1 MPDKKYTDPE
11 KRQTFTPIS
20 SDYRKFVREAESQ
33 REKKIPEIGAKL
45 PPKPEPPQKPPAK
58 QESTKPTPAAENTVN
73 TAATMGSTTNLQAE
87 LRKAQP
93 SWASDG
99 LGLKGAEASKVDRSS
114 RTEAK
119 TEKPVTVE
127 YSDPEVKKDTPE
139 SKKLEFLASAPMEA
153 FQLYSFPDSSG
164 NLEVWLSPGAV
175 DNDVGSDLRSGYQDP
190 DGNNPVGGW
199 KIASNGQGRVW
210 IQITTDNDGITDIA
224 IQSGNS
230 VPDNTTYNFY
240 FLIAEYEYDGEF
252 VIFPWSSSGNRTTTL
267 CRNWWAASPPYFS
280 VSLNIN

>member
-11 KRQTFTPIS
+11 RPQTFTPIT
-20 SDYRKFVREAESQ
+20 SDYRKFVRDMESQ

-45 PPKPEPPQKPPAK
+45 PKKSETPQQPPAEGRGEKPPQPKADPSSSASVK
-58 QESTKPTPAAENTVN
+58 
-73 TAATMGSTTNLQAE
+73 STTDLQSE

-99 LGLKGAEASKVDRSS
+99 LGLKGAEASKVERGS

-127 YSDPEVKKDTPE
+127 YSDPEVEKSTPE
-139 SKKLEFLASAPMEA
+139 SKKFEVAPSAPIEA
-153 FQLYSFPDSSG
+153 FQLYSFPNSSG

-175 DNDVGSDLRSGYQDP
+175 DNDVGSDLRFGYQDP
-190 DGNNPVGGW
+190 DDDNPVGGW
-199 KIASNGQGRVW
+199 KIDSNGQGLVW
-210 IQITTDNDGITDIA
+210 IRITTDNDRVTDRE

-230 VPDNTTYNFY
+230 VPENTTYNFY
-240 FLIAEYEYDGEF
+240 FLIGEYEYDGESVF
-252 VIFPWSSSGNRTTTL
+252 FPWNNTGNKTTTL
-267 CRNWWAASPPYFS
+267 CRNWWAASPPYFT
-280 VSLNIN
+280 VSLN